1 MITVELDKYAEE
13 NYYKQAANSPDADA
27 PDNITHARLYY
38 NTFAG
43 TNYIQGDFVSGSNS
57 TVEFDNTDV
66 DYILFKLFTSTD
78 GTTYTERKSFGGTV
92 GKDCVT
98 SQHLLNAKDITDW
111 YLPVKK
117 TQGSNDVIVFD
128 SLSNIITG
136 AGVTVTSTGVD
147 YYVCRGLLSQH
158 NNVNSGKAFFGS
170 VLVDIFTTGPDYTGN
185 DITPIS
191 PNQTLATSWSKSL
204 SAKVSTG
211 SYYLQFRQS
220 GANGMRIELAGTNN
234 SGKFENFV
242 IPLWETRTIT
252 AITDPPPEPGVDPF
266 YTDEITQNEQIGT
279 LTLDVSSDEGAQY
292 YTDGRLLIQTRDMN
306 GDLADNLLF
315 AGVTIAFKAYNIY

>member
-1 MITVELDKYAEE
+1 MIIVELDKYAEE
-13 NYYKQAANSPDADA
+13 NYYKQAANSPDAAA

-38 NTFAG
+38 NTFAS

-57 TVEFDNTDV
+57 TVEFDNAGVT
-66 DYILFKLFTSTD
+66 YILFKLFTSTD
-78 GTTYTERKSFGGTV
+78 GTTYTERKSFGGSE

-98 SQHLLNAKDITDW
+98 AQQLLNAEGVTDW

-117 TQGSNDVIVFD
+117 TQGGDDIIVFD

-147 YYVCRGLLSQH
+147 YYVCRGILSQH
-158 NNVNSGKAFFGS
+158 NNVNSGKAFFGK
-170 VLVDIFTTGPDYTGN
+170 VVVDTGTTGPDYTGT
-185 DITPIS
+185 DITPVS
-191 PNQTLATSWSKSL
+191 SNQTLATSWSKSL

-211 SYYLQFRQS
+211 KYYLQFRQS
-220 GANGMRIELAGTNN
+220 GANGFRIELAGGNN
-234 SGKFENFV
+234 SAKFENFV
-242 IPLWETRTIT
+242 IPLWKTRTLT
-252 AITDPPPEPGVDPF
+252 AIPDGEEGVDPLW
-266 YTDEITQNEQIGT
+266 TDAITQDEQIGT

>member
-1 MITVELDKYAEE
+1 MITVELDKYSEE
-13 NYYKQAANSPDADA
+13 NYYKQPANSPIADS
-27 PDNITHARLYY
+27 PDNVTHARLYY

-43 TNYIQGDFVSGSNS
+43 SNYIQGDFVSGSNS

-78 GTTYTERKSFGGTV
+78 GTTYTERKSFGGTL

-117 TQGSNDVIVFD
+117 TQGGNDVIVFD

-136 AGVTVTSTGVD
+136 AGVTVSSTGVD

-158 NNVNSGKAFFGS
+158 NSVNSGKAFFGLVS
-170 VLVDIFTTGPDYTGN
+170 VDQTTGVYSGS
-185 DITPIS
+185 DITPTS
-191 PNQTLATSWSKSL
+191 SNQTLATSWSKSL

-211 SYYLQFRQS
+211 KYYLQFRESQ
-220 GANGMRIELAGTNN
+220 R
-234 SGKFENFV
+234 
-242 IPLWETRTIT
+242 
-252 AITDPPPEPGVDPF
+252 
-266 YTDEITQNEQIGT
+266 
-279 LTLDVSSDEGAQY
+279 
-292 YTDGRLLIQTRDMN
+292 
-306 GDLADNLLF
+306 
-315 AGVTIAFKAYNIY
+315 NI

>member
-1 MITVELDKYAEE
+1 MITVELDKYSEE
-13 NYYKQAANSPDADA
+13 NYYKQPANSPIADS
-27 PDNITHARLYY
+27 PDNVTHARLYY

-43 TNYIQGDFVSGSNS
+43 SNYIQGDFVSGSNS

-66 DYILFKLFTSTD
+66 DYILFKLFVSTD
-78 GTTYTERKSFGGTV
+78 GTTYTERKSFGGTL

-98 SQHLLNAKDITDW
+98 AQHLLNAKDVTDW

-147 YYVCRGLLSQH
+147 YYVCRGFLSQH
-158 NNVNSGKAFFGS
+158 NNVNSGKAFFGK
-170 VLVDIFTTGPDYTGN
+170 VVVDVDTETAVYSGT
-185 DITPIS
+185 DITPTGS
-191 PNQTLATSWSKSL
+191 NQTLATSWSKSL

-211 SYYLQFRQS
+211 KYYLQFRES
-220 GANGMRIELAGTNN
+220 GANGFRIELAGASNAA
-234 SGKFENFV
+234 KFENFV
-242 IPLWETRTIT
+242 IPLWKTRTIA
-252 AITDPPPEPGVDPF
+252 AIPDAEEDPF
-266 YTDEITQNEQIGT
+266 YTDETTQNEQIGT
-279 LTLDVSSDEGAQY
+279 LTLDVSSDEGAGY
-292 YTDGRLLIQTRDMN
+292 YTDGRLFIQTRDMN